1 MYVDWNIYNI
11 DQTSISYKYQK
22 TMMKSLQKNIKILES
37 LGMLKNPLKAI
48 NDYSQFKVWFEME
61 K

>member
-1 MYVDWNIYNI
+1 
-11 DQTSISYKYQK
+11 
-22 TMMKSLQKNIKILES
+22 MMKSLQKNIKILES
-37 LGMLKNPLKAI
+37 LGMLKNQLKAI

>member
-1 MYVDWNIYNI
+1 
-11 DQTSISYKYQK
+11 
-22 TMMKSLQKNIKILES
+22 MMKSLQKNIKILES